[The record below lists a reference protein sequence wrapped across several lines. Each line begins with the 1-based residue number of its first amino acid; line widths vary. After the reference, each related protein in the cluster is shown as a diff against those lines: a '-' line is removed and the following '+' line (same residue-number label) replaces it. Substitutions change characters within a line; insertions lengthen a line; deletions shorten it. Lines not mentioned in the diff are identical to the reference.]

1 MFRSHILKLYF
12 RKNISILVTYFFHI
26 TNNLIFLKKISL
38 KQFNYKFSLTLSLP
52 KRQHIFNFFN
62 FITSKYRVLTTGV
75 LFNQYLTTAQ
85 FYKKQLEATT
95 ALILLLK
102 RFLFFKYSTFFYI
115 FIYNLNYRQY
125 VFFSKFLELIAPS
138 IFLLL
143 VKKPHILRLKYKK
156 RIKRRVLRLLP

>member
-1 MFRSHILKLYF
+1 MFSSHILKLYF
-12 RKNISILVTYFFHI
+12 RKNIAVLVEYFIHV
-26 TNNLIFLKKISL
+26 TNNLIFLKKIAP
-38 KQFNYKFSLTLSLP
+38 KQFNYKFSLTLGLP

-62 FITSKYRVLTTGV
+62 FITAKYAVLTTGV
-75 LFNQYLTTAQ
+75 LFKQYLTVAS
-85 FYKKQLEATT
+85 FYKKQLDATV

-102 RFLFFKYSTFFYI
+102 RFLFFKYSTFFYV

-143 VKKPHILRLKYKK
+143 AKKPHILRLKYKK

>member
-1 MFRSHILKLYF
+1 LFRSHILKLYF
-12 RKNISILVTYFFHI
+12 RKNIALLIIHFVHV
-26 TNNLIFLKKISL
+26 TNNLIFLKKLSI

-62 FITSKYRVLTTGV
+62 FMTNKYSVLTTGV
-75 LFNQYLTTAQ
+75 LFKQYLTVAQ

-95 ALILLLK
+95 ALVLLLK

-115 FIYNLNYRQY
+115 FIYNLNFRQY